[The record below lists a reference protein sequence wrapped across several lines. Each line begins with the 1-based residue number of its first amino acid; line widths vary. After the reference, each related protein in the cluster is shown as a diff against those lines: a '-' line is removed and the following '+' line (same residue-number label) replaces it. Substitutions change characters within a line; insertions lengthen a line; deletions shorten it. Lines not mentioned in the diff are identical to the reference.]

1 MSARAL
7 SLLRLAT
14 YSPDQRDSGWREF
27 VTGRNER
34 VSRAMLRDAVKR
46 GYITSEDVATMQL
59 TEAGRKRMED
69 GQRLADLKDDA

>member
-1 MSARAL
+1 
-7 SLLRLAT
+7 
-14 YSPDQRDSGWREF
+14 
-27 VTGRNER
+27 
-34 VSRAMLRDAVKR
+34 MLRDAVKR